1 MRRLVPALLG
11 LALFGGCAPRPV
23 ADIVPPG
30 ASAAEIALGPAGV
43 PGAPESDAPLPEA
56 LLRGM
61 WERRVQGGRVR
72 YSLDRH
78 MIRIAAVEDRTGK
91 EAFFVQGQ
99 WSLGGTNVLLC
110 AVTDASFAAD
120 SRSIPELDGA
130 GVIRAQLSIS
140 PPALTGLPIQVES
153 VPLQLQSTGEKSFSF
168 RLRPAGDRIV
178 IDRFEAE
185 HFTDRTKRLFEG
197 TYVREAAPVAGAR

>member
-1 MRRLVPALLG
+1 
-11 LALFGGCAPRPV
+11 
-23 ADIVPPG
+23 
-30 ASAAEIALGPAGV
+30 
-43 PGAPESDAPLPEA
+43 
-56 LLRGM
+56 M

-72 YSLDRH
+72 YTLDNH

-110 AVTDASFAAD
+110 TMTDASFTAD
-120 SRSIPELDGA
+120 AHSMPELDGA
-130 GVIRAQLSIS
+130 GVIRTHLSVS
-140 PPALTGLPIQVES
+140 PPAFLGLPVQVDS

-168 RLRPAGDRIV
+168 RLRPAGDGVV

-185 HFTDRTKRLFEG
+185 HFTDRAKRLFEG
-197 TYVREAAPVAGAR
+197 TYVREAAPAAGAR